1 MAVSSPSTPDQRR
14 LDDVLAQ
21 GMAEHMTVGLVTAQ
35 ADKAH
40 PRAVTGAP
48 VERQHA
54 FTDAR
59 FEKFRVTTVSV
70 LQVDGEDDLHVQSP
84 WSGWRG
90 TGNRGGASTPAPHQ
104 GTTMEEVPNAR
115 AYTQH
120 IARPLRRSVDFEAL
134 SSERAERLLRLD
146 RSH

>member
-1 MAVSSPSTPDQRR
+1 MLGRLRPDISLRHPRLDWKHSQRVAQSRPKPQVQSRIVDGQASLLRARPAVGLLLISRR

-59 FEKFRVTTVSV
+59 FEKFRVTTV
-70 LQVDGEDDLHVQSP
+70 
-84 WSGWRG
+84 
-90 TGNRGGASTPAPHQ
+90 
-104 GTTMEEVPNAR
+104 
-115 AYTQH
+115 
-120 IARPLRRSVDFEAL
+120 
-134 SSERAERLLRLD
+134 
-146 RSH
+146 